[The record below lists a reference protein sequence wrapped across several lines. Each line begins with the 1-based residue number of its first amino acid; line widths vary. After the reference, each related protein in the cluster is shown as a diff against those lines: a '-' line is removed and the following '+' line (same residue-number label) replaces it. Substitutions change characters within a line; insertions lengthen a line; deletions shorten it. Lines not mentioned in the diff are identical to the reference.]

1 MNEPLEKM
9 KKDILI
15 NEAIIKKKIDE
26 LKIEII
32 QLEDCLKNKFGIDIN
47 EIRKNIKKN

>member
-26 LKIEII
+26 LKI
-32 QLEDCLKNKFGIDIN
+32 
-47 EIRKNIKKN
+47 KKMKVLDKKLDTLTKSRDKK